1 MAGPRRRGA
10 PAHPGRGMS
19 ADGQLTVGL
28 AQVDSALGNRDR
40 NLARHR
46 EWVARA
52 VAAGVKL
59 LVFPELSLTGY
70 FLRDLVVDSAIRLG
84 GPAMKDLLSLSSD
97 LDGVLGAVIED
108 PDHRYFNASLYR
120 CSGALLHVP
129 RKACLPTSGI
139 FDEQRYRA
147 SGDGFGSVQ

>member
-28 AQVDSALGNRDR
+28 AQVDSALGDR
-40 NLARHR
+40 ARNPARHR
-46 EWVARA
+46 ESVARA

-70 FLRDLVVDSAIRLG
+70 FLRDLVVDTAIKLD
-84 GPAMKDLLSLSSD
+84 GPAMKALPSPSGDPD
-97 LDGVLGAVIED
+97 IVPGAVIEQ
-108 PDHRYFNASLYR
+108 PEHPYSN
-120 CSGALLHVP
+120 P
-129 RKACLPTSGI
+129 RLT
-139 FDEQRYRA
+139 
-147 SGDGFGSVQ
+147 

>member
-28 AQVDSALGNRDR
+28 AQVDSALGDLDR

-52 VAAGVKL
+52 VAAVVKL

-70 FLRDLVVDSAIRLG
+70 FLRDLVVDSAIRLD
-84 GPAMKDLLSLSSD
+84 GPAMKDLLSMSGD
-97 LDGVLGAVIED
+97 LDVVLGAVIDET
-108 PDHRYFNASLYR
+108 DHRYFNSSLYL
-120 CSGALLHVP
+120 SWSEHVP
-129 RKACLPTSGI
+129 LQRNAYLPT
-139 FDEQRYRA
+139 Y
-147 SGDGFGSVQ
+147 